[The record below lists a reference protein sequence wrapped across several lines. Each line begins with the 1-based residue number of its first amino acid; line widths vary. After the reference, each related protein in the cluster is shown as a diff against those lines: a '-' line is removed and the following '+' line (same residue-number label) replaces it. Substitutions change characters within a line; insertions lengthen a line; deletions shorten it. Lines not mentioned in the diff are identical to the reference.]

1 MDAKFFKKTDI
12 WIIAGILAVTLL
24 IFGIYN
30 LTSSDQPAKAEI
42 YYGSKLI
49 KTIPLNTG
57 EDLVF
62 TTAQNDKVVFHLY
75 SDGSIKFES
84 SDCPDKVCVHSGRL
98 SMVGQSAAC
107 LPNKLILKI
116 VQDNNGKTRDA
127 DIIT

>member
-1 MDAKFFKKTDI
+1 MDSKFFKKTDL
-12 WIIAGILAVTLL
+12 WIIAAILAVTLM

-30 LTSSDQPAKAEI
+30 LTSSNKPAKAEI
-42 YYGSKLI
+42 YYESKLL
-49 KTIPLNTG
+49 KTIPLDTG

-62 TTAQNDKVVFHLY
+62 STPQNEKVVFHLY

-84 SDCPDKVCVHSGRL
+84 SDCPDKVCVHSGRI

-107 LPNKLILKI
+107 LPNKFILKI
-116 VQDNNGKTRDA
+116 VRENNSKTSEA